1 MLRESFDLINDQLE
15 RSVPGTSPSSVETSS
30 ADESSVPYAY
40 VSSGGSS
47 SSSPVP
53 SFTNNNESSTSSSV
67 ESSDQEEQDIT
78 DKVGIHTN
86 SIGHDAK
93 IDGMNAPRKSDVAS
107 SADNDTDETAE
118 SSHDDQNSDA
128 DESEDSHSKD
138 DEVES
143 GEESCG
149 GESEGEESFADDTYI
164 QTDEVTLS
172 ASDLERL
179 RCLRPHSGGI
189 KTTIPSKRTASCM
202 EALGTVHEKETFH
215 DTNKGKRPRLAL
227 DIEEILSTQSQQQ
240 QQQQSSPRRRPSAS
254 RSA

>member
-1 MLRESFDLINDQLE
+1 MLRESFDLINGHLV

-53 SFTNNNESSTSSSV
+53 SFTNNNESSTTSSV
-67 ESSDQEEQDIT
+67 ESSDQEEQDTT
-78 DKVGIHTN
+78 DKVGTHTT

-93 IDGMNAPRKSDVAS
+93 IDGMKAPRKSDFAS

-118 SSHDDQNSDA
+118 SSHDDQNIDDT
-128 DESEDSHSKD
+128 DESENAHSED
-138 DEVES
+138 DEVGS
-143 GEESCG
+143 GEESSG
-149 GESEGEESFADDTYI
+149 AESEGEESFADDAYI

-179 RCLRPHSGGI
+179 RCLRPHGGGI

-202 EALGTVHEKETFH
+202 EALGTVHEKEAFH
-215 DTNKGKRPRLAL
+215 DTNGKRPRLAI
-227 DIEEILSTQSQQQ
+227 DIEQISSTQS